1 MDSVNSNQTLLAGQ
15 YLTFQL
21 RSELFGIPIG
31 DVREINQHGEVTPV
45 PHAPEAVKG
54 VMNLR
59 GKIIPVVNLRI
70 KFGMDEQAAT
80 KESCIIVIDT
90 HSGQV
95 GIVVD
100 SVKEVIDLFAEQISE
115 TPVLASANS
124 GALVRGVGKLENQ
137 VVLLVDV
144 KSAFVADKLEEIQ
157 QAA

>member
-1 MDSVNSNQTLLAGQ
+1 MRAGFKMGQ

-45 PHAPEAVKG
+45 PHSPESVKG

-70 KFGMDEQAAT
+70 KFGMEDQAIT

-90 HSGQV
+90 LSGQV

-100 SVKEVIDLFAEQISE
+100 SVKEVIDLAAEQISE
-115 TPVLASANS
+115 TPGLTSTDTE
-124 GALVRGVGKLENQ
+124 GLVRGVGKLEQ
-137 VVLLVDV
+137 HVVLLVDV
-144 KSAFVADKLEEIQ
+144 KSAFVSDRLEEIQ
-157 QAA
+157 EAA